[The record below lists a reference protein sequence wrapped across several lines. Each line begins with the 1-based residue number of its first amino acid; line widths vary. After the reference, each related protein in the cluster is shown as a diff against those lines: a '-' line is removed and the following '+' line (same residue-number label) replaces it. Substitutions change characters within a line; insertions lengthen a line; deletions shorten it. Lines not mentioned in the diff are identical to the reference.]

1 MFLRKKRKKL
11 GYAGY
16 NPSMMG
22 RKKALEYLTVESS
35 IIRFKRLI
43 DRHKPTACLNGQLSE

>member
-35 IIRFKRLI
+35 IIRFK
-43 DRHKPTACLNGQLSE
+43 E